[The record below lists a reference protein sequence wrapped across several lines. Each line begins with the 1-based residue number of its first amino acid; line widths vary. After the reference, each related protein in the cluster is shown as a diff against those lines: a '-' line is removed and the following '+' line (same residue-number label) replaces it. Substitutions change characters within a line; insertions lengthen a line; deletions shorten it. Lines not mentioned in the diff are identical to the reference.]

1 MSTVMNDD
9 EIFKLVEALKS
20 GAPGEHIRAAMKL
33 ASYTSDRENVEAR
46 DRVSKAGAITP
57 LVRILSDAK
66 SRDALCAAGV
76 IENLVRVLPSSG
88 SEATYPGAVVELATV
103 AMSLLLKDN
112 PVAKDTTY
120 DSLDGALEDGDGK
133 ASAARHA
140 ASALMALTFENTEN
154 RNALARANGL
164 AVLVEA
170 AERAA
175 WALANCARDSPA
187 HQEAIVE
194 AGALRAFQPL
204 LSAAAGG
211 APDNPEVAAV
221 NACKK

>member
-1 MSTVMNDD
+1 
-9 EIFKLVEALKS
+9 
-20 GAPGEHIRAAMKL
+20 
-33 ASYTSDRENVEAR
+33 
-46 DRVSKAGAITP
+46 
-57 LVRILSDAK
+57 
-66 SRDALCAAGV
+66 
-76 IENLVRVLPSSG
+76 
-88 SEATYPGAVVELATV
+88 
-103 AMSLLLKDN
+103 
-112 PVAKDTTY
+112 
-120 DSLDGALEDGDGK
+120 DGK

-164 AVLVEA
+164 AVLVEVIRGGARHQA

-221 NACKK
+221 NACKKVQCRPPSTSGA